1 MADNKIRVTA
11 SASAAD
17 TGTDWLQL
25 RGYRNFFDVSVSGT
39 FTATVSLQRKRPG
52 DAAGAARDIET
63 YVDSGTE
70 TVKEFAGHWDVRL
83 HVKSGDYTSGT
94 AVLELGV

>member
-11 SASAAD
+11 SVTAQD

-25 RGYRNFFDVSVSGT
+25 RGHRNFFDVSVSGT
-39 FTATVSLQRKRPG
+39 FVATVTLQRKRPG

-63 YVDSGTE
+63 YTSGTE
-70 TVKEFAGHWDVRL
+70 TLKEFAGHWDVRL
-83 HVKSGDYTSGT
+83 HVKTGNYTSGT